1 MTPSQVCKNQVCDYC
16 SGRFG
21 MVTHRRWGN
30 KFCKRT
36 CKNAYLRENY
46 RSLSD
51 WSIPRFFFAG
61 GACLAASLAVAVLT
75 LLSLASA
82 HAAPN
87 EEQPAATV
95 SLEFNKDDGTLYI
108 DLSGPIVAG
117 TADDVRAAQG
127 KYGTALNRVV
137 LFLDSA
143 GGRVDDGDRLIEVLN
158 ELKLRHQLIT
168 CGAPRQAVCIHVHTD
183 FPPRRGP
190 SCGAGKH
197 LALPRGRPTTGERH
211 TANRHGRDVAV
222 VPQILRSRRGPNAL
236 AQKYRAH
243 DRGNRPVAN
252 RAPY

>member
-1 MTPSQVCKNQVCDYC
+1 MQGCRPNAPKTCEGVMTPSQVCKHQVCDYC

-46 RSLSD
+46 RTLSE
-51 WSIPRFFFAG
+51 WISPRFFSAG
-61 GACLAASLAVAVLT
+61 GACLAAALAVAVLT

-95 SLEFNKDDGTLYI
+95 SLAVNKDDGTLCI
-108 DLSGPIVAG
+108 DFSGPIVAS
-117 TADDVRAAQG
+117 TADDVRAAQR

-143 GGRVDDGDRLIEVLN
+143 GGRVDDGNFFE
-158 ELKLRHQLIT
+158 QLQPFRADT
-168 CGAPRQAVCIHVHTD
+168 V
-183 FPPRRGP
+183 FKW
-190 SCGAGKH
+190 GKSGH
-197 LALPRGRPTTGERH
+197 IA
-211 TANRHGRDVAV
+211 A
-222 VPQILRSRRGPNAL
+222 
-236 AQKYRAH
+236 RAS
-243 DRGNRPVAN
+243 
-252 RAPY
+252 

>member
-1 MTPSQVCKNQVCDYC
+1 MQGCRPNAPKTCEGVMTPSQVCKHQVCDYC

-46 RSLSD
+46 RTLSD
-51 WSIPRFFFAG
+51 WIVPRFFFAG
-61 GACLAASLAVAVLT
+61 GACLATALAVSVLT

-87 EEQPAATV
+87 EEQPATTV

-158 ELKLRHQLIT
+158 EIKLRHQLIT
-168 CGAPRQAVCIHVHTD
+168 VVPHGKLCASMCIPI
-183 FPPRRGP
+183 FLARRGP
-190 SCGAGKH
+190 SCGACKH
-197 LALPRGRPTTGERH
+197 LAVPRGGPTSAAR
-211 TANRHGRDVAV
+211 VAPDRV
-222 VPQILRSRRGPNAL
+222 LNDNTVPG
-236 AQKYRAH
+236 
-243 DRGNRPVAN
+243 
-252 RAPY
+252 